1 MQGVLSGRRVAGPRN
16 GRVDEE
22 TTRLPSPGRWH
33 GEGKAK
39 AENSERELQ
48 MRALGGQIGFSSSNA
63 VPLFGVEAGT
73 KGC

>member
-1 MQGVLSGRRVAGPRN
+1 MCFRVAVSLDRGMGGLTRRRHDCLRRGGDT
-16 GRVDEE
+16 GRE
-22 TTRLPSPGRWH
+22 
-33 GEGKAK
+33 KAK